1 MIVKDGMRASETVA
15 RMQQL
20 FDKGAP
26 QRKSVDVNNVIREMN
41 GLLRDEAA
49 RYAVS
54 IRAELTEDLSL
65 VAGDRVQ
72 LEQVL
77 MNLMVNGI
85 EAVNEGEGTREL
97 TIKSE
102 RSENGQ
108 TTVSV
113 SDTGV
118 GLPPVPANQ
127 IFNAF
132 FTTKPHGIGMGLS
145 ISRTIVEKHG
155 GRLWAVNNPS
165 RGANF
170 YFTLPVEGEAHY

>member
-127 IFNAF
+127 IFKAF
-132 FTTKPHGIGMGLS
+132 FTTKPHCIGMGLS
-145 ISRTIVEKHG
+145 DKPHHR
-155 GRLWAVNNPS
+155 
-165 RGANF
+165 
-170 YFTLPVEGEAHY
+170 